1 MSRNRLGNIIALLKE
16 KTTDHSEDII
26 YNFTAD
32 GNSVVVGRKSKNRAG
47 LIVMR
52 DDDGGVSF
60 YIIKIG
66 RWNWAKTEG
75 FSKEEISSKEA
86 LRKDIFRPVTKNKF
100 IEEIAGD

>member
-1 MSRNRLGNIIALLKE
+1 VSRNQLGNIIALLKK

-32 GNSVVVGRKSKNRAG
+32 GNSVVVGRKFKNRAG

-52 DDDGGVSF
+52 DNGGVSF
-60 YIIKIG
+60 YIIKIE

-75 FSKEEISSKEA
+75 FSKEEISSEEA

-100 IEEIAGD
+100 IEELTGD